1 MGSFMEVFRGTKLD
15 GILLLA
21 KVFSEKIISLFPQ
34 PYLLVHL
41 FNSLPP
47 SPWCGRGG
55 TQASPVEACPPVSPA
70 VGRHV
75 ALLLPLLLRPF
86 PIPFMLCGSPKEA
99 LAWGAMPIE
108 VWMVLP
114 RCGLV
119 AT

>member
-75 ALLLPLLLRPF
+75 ALCNTRKFHHNKILL
-86 PIPFMLCGSPKEA
+86 
-99 LAWGAMPIE
+99 
-108 VWMVLP
+108 
-114 RCGLV
+114 
-119 AT
+119 ATWFSFIF